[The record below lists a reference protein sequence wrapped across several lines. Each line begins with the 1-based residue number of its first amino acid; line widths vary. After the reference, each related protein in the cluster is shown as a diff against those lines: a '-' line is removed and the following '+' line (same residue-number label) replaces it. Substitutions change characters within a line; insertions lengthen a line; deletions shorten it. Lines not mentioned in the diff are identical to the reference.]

1 MKILTA
7 NRLTDGEAVWFAED
21 HSWSETIVGAEVARD
36 KAAEERLE
44 AIGKAAFCENR
55 VVDVDLIDV
64 DERVAQRARHHVD
77 EVPDARHL
85 GPGHGGEAP
94 ADPAPPRAPGPGR
107 RKMASMRPRTTQA
120 PMRRMTPTSASGGA
134 RPA

>member
-64 DERVAQRARHHVD
+64 DIVDGEIVPSRLRERIRAAGPTNRHD
-77 EVPDARHL
+77 L
-85 GPGHGGEAP
+85 G
-94 ADPAPPRAPGPGR
+94 
-107 RKMASMRPRTTQA
+107 KQ
-120 PMRRMTPTSASGGA
+120 A
-134 RPA
+134 RPEISRAA